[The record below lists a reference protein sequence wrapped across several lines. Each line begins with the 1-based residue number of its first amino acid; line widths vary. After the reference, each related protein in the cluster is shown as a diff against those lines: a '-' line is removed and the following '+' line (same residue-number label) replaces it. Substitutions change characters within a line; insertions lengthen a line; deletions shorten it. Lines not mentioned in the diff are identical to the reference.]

1 MEYTSEQLDN
11 VQKLASIFMKIT
23 DIALII
29 EVPPEELRADI
40 QADCT
45 EVSRRYRR
53 GKALS
58 KMELLQ
64 QEMSL
69 AKVGSPLALENASK
83 NLLNMEDDE

>member
-1 MEYTSEQLDN
+1 MEYSPEQLEN

-29 EVPPEELRADI
+29 EVPPEQLRADI

-45 EVSRRYRR
+45 EVARRYKR